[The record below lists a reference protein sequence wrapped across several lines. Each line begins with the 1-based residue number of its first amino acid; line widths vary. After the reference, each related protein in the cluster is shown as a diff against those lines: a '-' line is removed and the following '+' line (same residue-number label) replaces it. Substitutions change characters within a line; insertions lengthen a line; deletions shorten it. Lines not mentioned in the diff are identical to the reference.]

1 MNEFGTE
8 SPQLPSKMERYLG
21 ILTGLGAVAAAE
33 RIREDKVDKEAVLKW
48 LADQAQ
54 DNMDQL
60 LQLYDILKV
69 EVTEP
74 ALLAY
79 HDARMIA
86 VNAAV
91 EAAWGKDWRGEFDYD
106 DVSCGYKKML
116 AIKNVTEV
124 SLLVY
129 EIVPSDRI

>member
-1 MNEFGTE
+1 
-8 SPQLPSKMERYLG
+8 MERYLG